1 MTRGAKQLGEIRV
14 LVTPKFECEKV
25 GITSFKFRTGEE
37 ITFKGHHE
45 NENKTEFLVTAS
57 LETGLLNRAK
67 FLVESFLGLFELG
80 SRGSYSF
87 ATAGLVLKSGTK
99 LYLGEIEL
107 KPIPEL
113 EDLDFVKE
121 VTNSL
126 ELLDAPTRDRIGK
139 TLYLFHNGSTAPIGE
154 QSYLS
159 IYGGLQL
166 LIGDVAKGKGTTT
179 KREDVA
185 IVKFVEQG
193 ILEIGKTQEWMAD
206 LDGFHETHYR
216 VLYGGECKKEDLN
229 KIKAFFKKFLAIYI
243 EYAKLIRHTRK
254 C

>member
-1 MTRGAKQLGEIRV
+1 MMRDAKQLGQIRV
-14 LVTPKFECEKV
+14 LVAPKMECEKV
-25 GITSFKFRTGEE
+25 GITNFKFGMGEG
-37 ITFKGHHE
+37 IAFKGHHE
-45 NENKTEFLVTAS
+45 DKNKTEFLVTAS
-57 LETGLLNRAK
+57 AEGGRLLNRAK
-67 FLVESFLGLFELG
+67 FLIESFLGLLELG

-87 ATAGLVLKSGTK
+87 EIAGLVVTAGTT
-99 LYLGEIEL
+99 LRLAVEL
-107 KPIPEL
+107 KPIAKL
-113 EDLDFVKE
+113 EDLDFVRKA
-121 VTNSL
+121 TSSL
-126 ELLDAPTRDRIGK
+126 ESFGAHTRDRIVRA
-139 TLYLFHNGSTAPIGE
+139 LYLFHNGLTALIDE

-185 IVKFVEQG
+185 IVKFVEQA
-193 ILEIGKTQEWMAD
+193 ILEIGKTQEWMTD

-229 KIKAFFKKFLAIYI
+229 KIKGFFKKFLAKYI
-243 EYAKLIRHTRK
+243 EYSKLIHHIDK